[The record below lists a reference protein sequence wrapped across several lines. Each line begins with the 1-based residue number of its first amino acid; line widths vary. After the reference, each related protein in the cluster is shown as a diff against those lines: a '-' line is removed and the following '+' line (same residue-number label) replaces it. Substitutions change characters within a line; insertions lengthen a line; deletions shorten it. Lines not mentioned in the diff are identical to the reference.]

1 MRALALAGLGPA
13 SLPSREGKEGSPE
26 AASTSGAARQL
37 SRRREGAAAPAHAQ
51 KEVGANRGRSG
62 LNLSGS

>member
-1 MRALALAGLGPA
+1 MG
-13 SLPSREGKEGSPE
+13 
-26 AASTSGAARQL
+26 GAARQL
-37 SRRREGAAAPAHAQ
+37 TRRKKGAAAPAHAQ

>member
-1 MRALALAGLGPA
+1 MRALRWPGAR
-13 SLPSREGKEGSPE
+13 SRKGAE
-26 AASTSGAARQL
+26 AASAGGAARQL

>member
-1 MRALALAGLGPA
+1 MRALVLAGLGPV
-13 SLPSREGKEGSPE
+13 SPCLPGREERGSRGGQH
-26 AASTSGAARQL
+26 GRAARQL
-37 SRRREGAAAPAHAQ
+37 SRRRKGAAAPAHAQ